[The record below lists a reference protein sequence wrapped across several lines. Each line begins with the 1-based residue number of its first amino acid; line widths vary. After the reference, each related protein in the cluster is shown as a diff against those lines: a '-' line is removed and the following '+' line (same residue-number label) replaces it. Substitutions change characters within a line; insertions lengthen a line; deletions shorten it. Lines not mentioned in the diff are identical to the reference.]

1 MTIKIKIIAKVGV
14 NHNGKISWAKKLI
27 DQAKQA
33 GADYVKFQAFSASQ
47 MIIKDSKLADYQKK
61 TKFKSQYE
69 MIKKYE
75 LNKKQINELKIYSK
89 KKKIN
94 FLCSPF
100 DIENLGI
107 LFKLGL
113 KTIKVASGEIDNYQL
128 LDTISSKAKTV
139 FLSSGMSTIQEIR
152 LAIKILTKHKINKK
166 NIVVMHCTSNYPTI
180 PKDINMRALQTIKKA
195 LKVNVGYSD
204 HSQNVETG
212 IIAAACGAT
221 VIEKHITINKRYSG
235 PDHSSSLDLIE
246 FKKYVE
252 LIRLTEDMLGSK
264 YKKPNLK
271 EIKIKKVVRKS
282 IYAKK
287 YINKGEK
294 FTHDNLICKR
304 PQSKMP
310 ASKWFKIMNKISNKN
325 YKTNQPINQ

>member
-1 MTIKIKIIAKVGV
+1 MAIKIKIIAEVGV

-47 MIIKDSKLADYQKK
+47 MIIKGSKLADYQKK

-75 LNKKQINELKIYSK
+75 LNKKQIRELKIYSK

-100 DIENLGI
+100 DTENLDI
-107 LFKLGL
+107 LFKLRL

-128 LDTISSKAKTV
+128 LDKISSKAKSV
-139 FLSSGMSTIQEIR
+139 FLSSGMSTIQEIK
-152 LAIKILTKHKINKK
+152 LAIKILTKHKIKKK

-180 PKDINMRALQTIKKA
+180 PKDINMRALQTIKKV

-221 VIEKHITINKRYSG
+221 VIEKHITINKKYSG
-235 PDHSSSLDLIE
+235 PDHSSSLDLME
-246 FKKYVE
+246 FRKYVK

-264 YKKPNLK
+264 NKKPNLK
-271 EIKIKKVVRKS
+271 ELKIKKVVRKS

-287 YINKGEK
+287 YIKKGEK

-304 PQSKMP
+304 PQSTMP

-325 YKTNQPINQ
+325 YRTDQPIKL